1 MVARAQTHS
10 LPTVAFFAAVQ
21 MVGSENNVKTK
32 VGYINQAEKTFRTIF
47 MLIICLQRSILL

>member
-32 VGYINQAEKTFRTIF
+32 VGYISQADKTFTTIF
-47 MLIICLQRSILL
+47 MLIICLQLSTSI